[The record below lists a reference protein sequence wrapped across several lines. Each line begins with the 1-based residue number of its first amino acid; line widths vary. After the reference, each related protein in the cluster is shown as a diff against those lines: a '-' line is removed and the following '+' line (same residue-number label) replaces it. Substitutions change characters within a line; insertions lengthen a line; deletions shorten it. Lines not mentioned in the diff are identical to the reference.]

1 MATTQTP
8 TFIQQHQ
15 IDDRALAQEA
25 AAGLCQSQAQV
36 SPKFFYDS
44 LGSCLF
50 DAICELPEY
59 YPTRTEATILLANRS
74 DIAEAV
80 LARTGAA
87 PSLIDLGAGNCAK
100 GERLFGRLAPR
111 RYVAVDISVE
121 FLRQA
126 LNRLQREHPALDLV
140 GLGQDFSS
148 QLQLPPHLQD
158 GPALV
163 FYPGSSIG
171 NFAPDAARSLLRQAR
186 EAAQGGA
193 MLIGVDLVK
202 AVSLLEPAYDD
213 ALGVTAAFNLNLLS
227 HLNRLL
233 GADFKIA
240 DWRHLAL
247 FNNVA
252 SRIEMR
258 LVARHAV
265 TVHWPGGE
273 RQFATDERI
282 HTENSYKW
290 KIDSF
295 SALLREAG
303 FAQVQHWTDA
313 QGWFGVFLASD

>member
-111 RYVAVDISVE
+111 RYVAVDISV
-121 FLRQA
+121 
-126 LNRLQREHPALDLV
+126 
-140 GLGQDFSS
+140 
-148 QLQLPPHLQD
+148 
-158 GPALV
+158 
-163 FYPGSSIG
+163 
-171 NFAPDAARSLLRQAR
+171 
-186 EAAQGGA
+186 
-193 MLIGVDLVK
+193 
-202 AVSLLEPAYDD
+202 
-213 ALGVTAAFNLNLLS
+213 
-227 HLNRLL
+227 
-233 GADFKIA
+233 
-240 DWRHLAL
+240 
-247 FNNVA
+247 
-252 SRIEMR
+252 
-258 LVARHAV
+258 
-265 TVHWPGGE
+265 
-273 RQFATDERI
+273 
-282 HTENSYKW
+282 
-290 KIDSF
+290 
-295 SALLREAG
+295 
-303 FAQVQHWTDA
+303 
-313 QGWFGVFLASD
+313 